1 MHWCGQFC
9 TAVLAHLIFNPW
21 YMREGYGSRYRT
33 SCYIP
38 HLHVE
43 NKVSLGSLWC
53 FQDMH
58 CVAFIE
64 NALFKSSGDIC

>member
-1 MHWCGQFC
+1 
-9 TAVLAHLIFNPW
+9 
-21 YMREGYGSRYRT
+21 MREGYGNRCVCVCVCVCVSVTTLVATYRRKQGV
-33 SCYIP
+33 IR
-38 HLHVE
+38 L
-43 NKVSLGSLWC
+43 